1 MNADQFADSVSVF
14 DQNLADLND
23 YGDGLDRNGA
33 RSNELY
39 AGLPL
44 KDEPFEFIDD
54 HRFDPLRPFSDL
66 DAEVA
71 ALSSTASTS
80 NDNGFHRPQSTMY
93 GMLRDIESPTLNL
106 SQVIEWSDYFSN
118 ATKTE
123 NETDTTTVDQA
134 TATKAAEQN
143 ATENYRNV
151 RVKLE
156 SEGDDDHQSSSD
168 DGKNS
173 TSGFSSNVELT
184 EEVTKESKQLL
195 YDISHTRAHTHTN
208 ISIDVNHAALFSAWT
223 NNKCLDKWKGIK
235 INRCRSTM
243 YYYVL
248 IPILS
253 EIREQFIAIQTK

>member
-44 KDEPFEFIDD
+44 KDEPFELNDD

-66 DAEVA
+66 DSEVA

-80 NDNGFHRPQSTMY
+80 NDNGFHRPTSTMY
-93 GMLRDIESPTLNL
+93 GMLRNIDSPTLNL

-123 NETDTTTVDQA
+123 NETDTTTVEIQQP
-134 TATKAAEQN
+134 TATAAEQN

-151 RVKLE
+151 RVKSE
-156 SEGDDDHQSSSD
+156 SDGDDDHQSTSD
-168 DGKNS
+168 DCKNS

-184 EEVTKESKQLL
+184 EEVTK
-195 YDISHTRAHTHTN
+195 
-208 ISIDVNHAALFSAWT
+208 
-223 NNKCLDKWKGIK
+223 
-235 INRCRSTM
+235 
-243 YYYVL
+243 
-248 IPILS
+248 
-253 EIREQFIAIQTK
+253 

>member
-44 KDEPFEFIDD
+44 KDEPFEYIDD
-54 HRFDPLRPFSDL
+54 RRFDPFSDL

-71 ALSSTASTS
+71 ALSSAASTS
-80 NDNGFHRPQSTMY
+80 NDNGFHRPPSTMY
-93 GMLRDIESPTLNL
+93 GMLRNIDSPTLNL

-123 NETDTTTVDQA
+123 NETDTTTVESS
-134 TATKAAEQN
+134 TATAAEQN

-168 DGKNS
+168 DCKNS

-184 EEVTKESKQLL
+184 EEVTKRKQ
-195 YDISHTRAHTHTN
+195 TN
-208 ISIDVNHAALFSAWT
+208 IIYSHKYFNRRKTIRHCFLLEYTTNVWINEMKWNEKRNKNLLHDIRLRFNSICEWN
-223 NNKCLDKWKGIK
+223 
-235 INRCRSTM
+235 
-243 YYYVL
+243 
-248 IPILS
+248 
-253 EIREQFIAIQTK
+253 

>member
-1 MNADQFADSVSVF
+1 MNADQFTDSVSVF

-44 KDEPFEFIDD
+44 KDEPFEYIDD

-66 DAEVA
+66 DGEVA
-71 ALSSTASTS
+71 TLSSTASTS
-80 NDNGFHRPQSTMY
+80 NENGSHRPASTMY
-93 GMLRDIESPTLNL
+93 GMLRNTESPTLNL

-123 NETDTTTVDQA
+123 NETDTTVELTTTPA
-134 TATKAAEQN
+134 PSTTAAEQN
-143 ATENYRNV
+143 ATENFRNV

-168 DGKNS
+168 ESKNS

-184 EEVTKESKQLL
+184 EEVTKLNKSK
-195 YDISHTRAHTHTN
+195 
-208 ISIDVNHAALFSAWT
+208 
-223 NNKCLDKWKGIK
+223 
-235 INRCRSTM
+235 
-243 YYYVL
+243 
-248 IPILS
+248 
-253 EIREQFIAIQTK
+253 